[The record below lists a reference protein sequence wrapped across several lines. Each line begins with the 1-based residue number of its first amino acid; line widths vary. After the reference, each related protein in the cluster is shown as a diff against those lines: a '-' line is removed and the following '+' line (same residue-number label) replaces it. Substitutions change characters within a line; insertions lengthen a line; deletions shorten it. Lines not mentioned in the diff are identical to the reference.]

1 MIAEEYTSKSKR
13 EFNGL
18 STDNSCTQHKN
29 NEKNIKNRV
38 ITDNLLFSLIKRGF
52 QTVHQSEQTRPSNSI
67 QHFRIQLNEIH
78 FLEFEKYSN
87 LFFHKIF

>member
-1 MIAEEYTSKSKR
+1 MKK
-13 EFNGL
+13 
-18 STDNSCTQHKN
+18 H
-29 NEKNIKNRV
+29 KNRV
-38 ITDNLLFSLIKRGF
+38 IMDNLLSSLIKRVS
-52 QTVHQSEQTRPSNSI
+52 QTVQNSEQTRPSNSI